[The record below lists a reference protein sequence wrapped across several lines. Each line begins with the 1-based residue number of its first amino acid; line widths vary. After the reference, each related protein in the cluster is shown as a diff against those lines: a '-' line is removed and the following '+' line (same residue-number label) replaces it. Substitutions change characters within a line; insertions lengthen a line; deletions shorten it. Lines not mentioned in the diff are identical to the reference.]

1 MKFRNTFLLS
11 HDIDWFCKIGE
22 LYIHG
27 ASFGGAIPHLA
38 NDEKKMAEL
47 LLDIYKQPIN
57 QEVDIFIN
65 EQYLQELNVAK
76 EGQDR
81 NNYLSSFMEFAK
93 RGFYSYDRRITSED
107 SYLDLEHKTDYVLI
121 ACPKQNIIVESMFPE
136 IPCYNNARGWIIR
149 TQLPQEIF
157 NQ

>member
-65 EQYLQELNVAK
+65 SNF
-76 EGQDR
+76 R
-81 NNYLSSFMEFAK
+81 N
-93 RGFYSYDRRITSED
+93 T
-107 SYLDLEHKTDYVLI
+107 
-121 ACPKQNIIVESMFPE
+121 II
-136 IPCYNNARGWIIR
+136 
-149 TQLPQEIF
+149 
-157 NQ
+157 

>member
-1 MKFRNTFLLS
+1 
-11 HDIDWFCKIGE
+11 
-22 LYIHG
+22 
-27 ASFGGAIPHLA
+27 
-38 NDEKKMAEL
+38 MAEL